1 MFRKLLLSIALT
13 LFGANIAFAQATV
26 TGTVTE
32 AGTNLPLPGVNIVID
47 GTFTG
52 TTSGLDGSYSIE
64 ASPEDVLIFSFI
76 GFLSQEIS
84 VGDATVIDVQLQ
96 LDEILLEEIVVV
108 GYGTQNKQDVTG
120 SVATIDV
127 TNARKGLVTAP
138 DQLIRGRVAGVNVTQ
153 NNGEPGAGFSIR
165 IRGGTSISASN
176 EPLYV
181 IDGVPIDNSPITP
194 AGVGV
199 GGAPSPGR
207 NPLNMLNPGDIENIT
222 ILKDASATAIYGS
235 RGANGVVLITTK
247 SGSSERLSVNY
258 EGYVSASQASRSLDL
273 LSAAEYRSFVQDQV
287 SSGVLSQ
294 SNLDALGGS
303 DTNWEDEV
311 TQTGI
316 SHSHN
321 LSFAGGASNTNYRAS
336 FNYLN
341 QEGAVISSGLER
353 LTARLNADT
362 GVLDDRIRLGIN
374 LTTSFNQDDFVQ
386 YSETGGFEGALFT
399 NVFAYNPTFPVT
411 NSDGSWYETG
421 AGRQSVR
428 NPVALARQVDDFSKM
443 TRSLG
448 NVSADIDL
456 TEGLTFRMNYGADR
470 SQSTRRT
477 FLPKNSPV
485 GAEFGGRAIQA
496 NRERTSQ
503 TFQSYLTY
511 NEIFDIDHTV
521 DILAGY
527 EHNEFLFEEFRA
539 ETRDFVTDA
548 LGYNSLEAGAQL
560 IPPTSQKE
568 TSRLISFFG
577 RVNYNYR
584 QRYYLTGVLRR
595 DGSSRFGD
603 GNKWAM
609 FPAVSGAWRIS
620 EESFLAGNDLFD
632 DLRLKAGWGVVGS
645 QEIANYLSLAQLGA
659 DPDNRAVIGGVPI
672 TGVAPINFANP
683 DLQWEE
689 TSSINVGLDYSL
701 LAGKFSGSVEYY
713 VKNTDNL
720 LLEIPV
726 PQPAPVPTRIEN
738 VGETQNQGIEF
749 SLDYAAIQD
758 TDLNVTFGGVF
769 NANSNEVV
777 SLGSRDQIITGA
789 ISGRGQSDAFAQLIL
804 PGEPLGTFYGPI
816 FTGVVDGAQQFQD
829 IDGDGQIE
837 PTGDDRAI
845 LGNAQPDF
853 TYGFRAN
860 VDWKAWDFSLFIRG
874 VQGVD
879 VFNNTRLVYE
889 TKSGVTQGQ
898 NFLAAALDDPDGT
911 TEAAK
916 FSSRWIED
924 GSFIRLD
931 NLTIGYTI
939 DTAQVMSQ
947 LSSARIYFSANNLLT
962 ITGYEGYD
970 PEVNTNAGLATLG
983 IDYTNYPRPRTF
995 TVGVTLGF

>member
-1 MFRKLLLSIALT
+1 MLRKLPQLIALA
-13 LFGANIAFAQATV
+13 LFGANIAFAQV

-32 AGTNLPLPGVNIVID
+32 AGTDFPLPGVNIVVD
-47 GTFTG
+47 GTLTG
-52 TTSGLDGSYSIE
+52 TTSALDGSYSIE
-64 ASPEDVLIFSFI
+64 ASSGDVLVFSFV
-76 GFLSQEIS
+76 GYLSQSIP

-108 GYGTQNKQDVTG
+108 GYGTQSREDVTG

-153 NNGEPGAGFSIR
+153 NNGEPGAGFNIR

-194 AGVGV
+194 GGVGV
-199 GGAPSPGR
+199 GGAAPPGR

-258 EGYVSASQASRSLDL
+258 EGYVSASQASRSLEL
-273 LSAAEYRSFVQDQV
+273 LSGSEYRSFVQQQV
-287 SSGVLSQ
+287 SSGILGQ
-294 SNLDALGGS
+294 SNLDALGNS

-311 TQTGI
+311 TQTGV

-321 LSFAGGASNTNYRAS
+321 LSFAGGSNSTNYRAS

-374 LTTSFNQDDFVQ
+374 LTSSFNQDDFVQ

-411 NSDGSWYETG
+411 NTDGSWYETG

-428 NPVALARQVDDFSKM
+428 NPVALANQVEDFSKM

-456 TEGLTFRMNYGADR
+456 IEGLTLRMNYGADR

-511 NEIFDIDHTV
+511 NEIFAEDHTV

-527 EHNEFLFEEFRA
+527 EYNEFLFEEFRA

-548 LGYNSLEAGAQL
+548 LSYNSLEAGAEL

-659 DPDNRAVIGGVPI
+659 DPGNRAVLGGVPI

-701 LAGKFSGSVEYY
+701 LSGKFSGSIEYY

-777 SLGSRDQIITGA
+777 SLGARDQIITGA

-860 VDWKAWDFSLFIRG
+860 VDWKSWDFSLFIRG

-879 VFNNTRLVYE
+879 IFNNTRLVYE
-889 TKSGVTQGQ
+889 TKSAVTQGQ

-931 NLTIGYTI
+931 NVTIGYTI
-939 DTAQVMSQ
+939 DTAQVLSQ
-947 LSSARIYFSANNLLT
+947 LTSARIYFSANNLLT

-970 PEVNTNAGLATLG
+970 PEVNTNAGLATIG
-983 IDYTNYPRPRTF
+983 IDYTNYPRSRTF
-995 TVGVTLGF
+995 TLGVALGF